1 MCVLLS
7 MRKCIALVLVV
18 HIVFATSSLQYG
30 DAKGVGVIVKED
42 NDAW

>member
-1 MCVLLS
+1 MLLS
-7 MRKCIALVLVV
+7 IRKCIAPTAVV
-18 HIVFATSSLQYG
+18 RIVSATSSLQYG